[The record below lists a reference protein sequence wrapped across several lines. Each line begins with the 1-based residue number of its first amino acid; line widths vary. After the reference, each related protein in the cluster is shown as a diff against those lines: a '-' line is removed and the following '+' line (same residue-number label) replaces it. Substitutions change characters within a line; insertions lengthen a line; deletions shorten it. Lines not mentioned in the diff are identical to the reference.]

1 MEKSVLIY
9 EANPE
14 VNIDSWFTIENCPGT
29 RPDYHWPSLII
40 SVFKIVLRV
49 LVFIEMSVTS
59 SPHRAKI
66 TVENEPIRST
76 ESRTSLM
83 QNLNLQFVI

>member
-29 RPDYHWPSLII
+29 RPDYH
-40 SVFKIVLRV
+40 
-49 LVFIEMSVTS
+49 
-59 SPHRAKI
+59 
-66 TVENEPIRST
+66 
-76 ESRTSLM
+76 
-83 QNLNLQFVI
+83 